1 MRRSL
6 KALLYAI
13 WLTAGS
19 SPLVSA
25 NEAVHEAVDMSLP
38 LWSIIP
44 FVALLL
50 SVALVPLVNGL
61 WWRRNEKWVALFW
74 SVAFLLP
81 FSFIYGWQEGLN
93 RFLEAVLLDFVPFI
107 ILLFA
112 FSRQRAASWWM
123 DVWRADRRRMC

>member
-6 KALLYAI
+6 KALPYAI

-44 FVALLL
+44 FCRIASFGSPRAFGQWPVVAK
-50 SVALVPLVNGL
+50 
-61 WWRRNEKWVALFW
+61 E
-74 SVAFLLP
+74 
-81 FSFIYGWQEGLN
+81 
-93 RFLEAVLLDFVPFI
+93 
-107 ILLFA
+107 
-112 FSRQRAASWWM
+112 
-123 DVWRADRRRMC
+123 

>member
-6 KALLYAI
+6 KALPYAI
-13 WLTAGS
+13 LLTAGS

-25 NEAVHEAVDMSLP
+25 HEAVHQAVNMSLP

-61 WWRRNEKWVALFW
+61 WWRKNEKWVALFW
-74 SVAFLLP
+74 SVAFLVP
-81 FSFIYGWQEGLN
+81 FSYIYGWQ
-93 RFLEAVLLDFVPFI
+93 
-107 ILLFA
+107 
-112 FSRQRAASWWM
+112 
-123 DVWRADRRRMC
+123 